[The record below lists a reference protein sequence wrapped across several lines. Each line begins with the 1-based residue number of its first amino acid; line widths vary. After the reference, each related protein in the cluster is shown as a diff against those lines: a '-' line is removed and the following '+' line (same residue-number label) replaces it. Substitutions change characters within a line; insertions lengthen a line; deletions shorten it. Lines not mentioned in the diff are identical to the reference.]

1 MGAML
6 PVALSKFALARGL
19 LWNVNDATNWVQKIA
34 HSEAAFLELAKHH
47 FPEVYSRLRAV
58 AQPTPAQSADAVAV
72 APPSVAAP
80 SSQVQP
86 PVSLS
91 NAAAATNLA
100 AAAAPA
106 PRVAAAAP
114 RHSTRRSVRQRGP
127 AMPPAVHAVPQPG
140 AGASGSGK
148 ATSYPGQPNTGPRK
162 VVDAKTRERYDKK
175 SGYKKVQRE
184 VKKQKLQQ
192 ALDIVNASSV

>member
-1 MGAML
+1 ML
-6 PVALSKFALARGL
+6 PVALSKFALARGM
-19 LWNVNDATNWVQKIA
+19 LWNVNDATNWVNKIA

-47 FPEVYSRLRAV
+47 FPARVRLRAV

-72 APPSVAAP
+72 TPPPVAAP
-80 SSQVQP
+80 RPQVQP

-127 AMPPAVHAVPQPG
+127 APSH
-140 AGASGSGK
+140 
-148 ATSYPGQPNTGPRK
+148 ATSSACCAT
-162 VVDAKTRERYDKK
+162 TRCWC
-175 SGYKKVQRE
+175 
-184 VKKQKLQQ
+184 
-192 ALDIVNASSV
+192 